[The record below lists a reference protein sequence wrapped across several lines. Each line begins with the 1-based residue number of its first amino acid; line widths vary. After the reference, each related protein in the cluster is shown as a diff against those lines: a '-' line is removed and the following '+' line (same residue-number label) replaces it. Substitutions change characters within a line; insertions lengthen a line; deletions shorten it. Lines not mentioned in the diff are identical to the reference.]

1 MGNTTNMLIE
11 HLVNGFHFFVAL
23 VLLLL
28 CILDVG
34 FFKPFFTFL
43 TGSNKDI
50 LVAIYILFLPF
61 VYTLGI
67 IIDHFVDDIIFNKR
81 EFKIRNEILQGKSS
95 RQLIMLTNDQNQASQ
110 LDSIRTKI
118 RITRTTSFN
127 FAIIS
132 IFSLA
137 LLLTQFTDSTHFFII
152 LFLIILVGPTLSYL
166 SYWSWRQN
174 TVSFCKRVVDGY
186 KMYEEK
192 NKEG

>member
-1 MGNTTNMLIE
+1 MLIE

-28 CILDVG
+28 CILDVN

-43 TGSNKDI
+43 IGSNKDI

-67 IIDHFVDDIIFNKR
+67 IIDHFVDDVIFTKW
-81 EFKIRNEILQGKSS
+81 EDKIRNEILQGKSS

-110 LDSIRTKI
+110 LDSIRTKQ

-132 IFSLA
+132 IFSLV
-137 LLLTQFTDSTHFFII
+137 LLLTQFSETDHFFII

-174 TVSFCKRVVDGY
+174 TFTFCKRVAGGY

-192 NKEG
+192 NKEA

>member
-1 MGNTTNMLIE
+1 MLIE

-28 CILDVG
+28 CILDVE
-34 FFKPFFTFL
+34 FFNPFFTFL
-43 TGSNKDI
+43 IGSNKDI

-61 VYTLGI
+61 VYTLGM
-67 IIDHFVDDIIFNKR
+67 IIDHFVDDVIYTKWEN
-81 EFKIRNEILQGKSS
+81 KIRNEILQGKSS

-137 LLLTQFTDSTHFFII
+137 LLLTRFDTDTHHFFII

-166 SYWSWRQN
+166 SYWSWKRN
-174 TVSFCKRVVDGY
+174 TVSFCRRVVDGY
-186 KMYEEK
+186 KMFEEK
-192 NKEG
+192 TKEV